1 MDGQAWIEI
10 ATVQPNVVNYTLTG
24 LDPATRYW
32 FRVRGHREGDN
43 VFSGYSDPAS
53 CTTPAEQP
61 PPAAPSDLACQ
72 VVAPAQIDLTWTN
85 HSANVTRNQVE
96 RRANG
101 GGWSEIAAVAGDTS
115 AYSDTSVTSDT
126 QYFYRVRAFRE
137 EDGKYSE
144 YSNEADCT
152 TAAP

>member
-1 MDGQAWIEI
+1 M
-10 ATVQPNVVNYTLTG
+10 TSNRL
-24 LDPATRYW
+24 
-32 FRVRGHREGDN
+32 
-43 VFSGYSDPAS
+43 
-53 CTTPAEQP
+53 
-61 PPAAPSDLACQ
+61 
-72 VVAPAQIDLTWTN
+72 
-85 HSANVTRNQVE
+85 E

-101 GGWSEIAAVAGDTS
+101 DGWGEIAAVGGDAS

-126 QYFYRVRAFRE
+126 QYFYRIRAFRE